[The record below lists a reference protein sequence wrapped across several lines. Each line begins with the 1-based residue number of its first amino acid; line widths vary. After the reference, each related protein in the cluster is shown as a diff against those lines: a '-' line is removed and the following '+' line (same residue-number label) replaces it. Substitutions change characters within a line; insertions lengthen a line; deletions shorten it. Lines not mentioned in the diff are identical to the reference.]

1 MRVGS
6 AAAASL
12 LHPHAAAVL
21 GPPALAALL
30 RPQIF
35 PISSV
40 VAPCQPGASAP
51 SVRRRIYKT
60 DHLGCLRGRR
70 GSAALHLDL
79 RAMDGTPIF
88 VLGERHP
95 ALDAHPDSRLRW
107 LALPEQTLQQG
118 HVPSRP

>member
-51 SVRRRIYKT
+51 SVRRRIYET
-60 DHLGCLRGRR
+60 DHLAAARRPPGHEDSLADGSSLDALRR
-70 GSAALHLDL
+70 S
-79 RAMDGTPIF
+79 F
-88 VLGERHP
+88 VTSPPEKTKAGP
-95 ALDAHPDSRLRW
+95 ALRPI
-107 LALPEQTLQQG
+107 LPSPVMTVRSML
-118 HVPSRP
+118 